1 MNEKF
6 DSSKYNLS
14 LRRAKLED
22 AEFLFILRN
31 DKTVREN
38 SFQTNV
44 IAYEQH
50 LNWYKNKMQDEKT
63 QIYILQINKQNTGQV
78 RVDEENSDLEIS
90 YAICQEYRGKGYAK
104 WMLGTLEKE
113 LRKVENNIG
122 KCLVGDVKKD
132 NISSQKVFLSLGYIE
147 SKMTYGFQYRKRI

>member
-14 LRRAKLED
+14 LRRAKWED

-38 SFQTNV
+38 SFQTEV

-63 QIYILQINKQNTGQV
+63 QIYILQINKQNIGQV

-90 YAICQEYRGKGYAK
+90 YAICQKYRGKGYAK

-113 LRKVENNIG
+113 LRKVQNNIG
-122 KCLVGDVKKD
+122 KCLVGDVKKE

-147 SKMTYGFQYRKRI
+147 SKTTYGFQYRKRI

>member
-63 QIYILQINKQNTGQV
+63 QIYILQINKQNIGQV
-78 RVDEENSDLEIS
+78 RVDEETRIWKFPMQFARNIG
-90 YAICQEYRGKGYAK
+90 GKG
-104 WMLGTLEKE
+104 MQNG
-113 LRKVENNIG
+113 
-122 KCLVGDVKKD
+122 C
-132 NISSQKVFLSLGYIE
+132 
-147 SKMTYGFQYRKRI
+147 

>member
-14 LRRAKLED
+14 LHRAKLED

-38 SFQTNV
+38 SFQTKV

-63 QIYILQINKQNTGQV
+63 QIYILQINKQNIGQV
-78 RVDEENSDLEIS
+78 RVDEENSDLEVS
-90 YAICQEYRGKGYAK
+90 YAIRQEYRGKGYAK

-113 LRKVENNIG
+113 LRKVKNNIG